1 MPRDDYVL
9 SIPQRRCASAVRGGA
24 RFAPYAADVAG
35 LKAHATCP
43 EFYNLPSNNT
53 PPPEAPLDP
62 SIEVSSVATLVNSTF
77 DQDKIDSPGEFALDK
92 SSKSSDKKAKF
103 IIKSSIQQ
111 KKFDHFVLLIDVAC
125 KIMTDVWPQTAIPTI
140 FRLQSG
146 ASYGYSPETR
156 GMSVND
162 FPASQSGSDL
172 VNLKKFITELL
183 KRSRSTVATFQTAL
197 CYLEAI
203 RPKIPEIQQAEV
215 EGKGTRG
222 EPVDHAIGRIVID
235 PNYVAVAEEE
245 NRKLARNNSKCKLRK
260 PHVEPGF
267 TLPDLPSPLLCPR
280 RTLMGALVLAAKFV
294 QDKCYSNRAWAKL
307 CGLPPREVGRCERAL
322 GDALG
327 WRLWVG
333 REMLN
338 AFGGSDLKLERTSTA
353 FLTSNLGEELKAVLP
368 ASFDKSTLTRAAT
381 WSPTAA
387 QLPQPLRPADTEI
400 IFSPVPSLVT
410 SSGSGSSNWPSGNLS
425 PSVPSPLP
433 LFVSNDPSPLV
444 HNKLPVAN
452 LIHTDTIRGDTN
464 GYDYGR
470 DENAFDIRVGNGQEL
485 Y

>member
-9 SIPQRRCASAVRGGA
+9 SIPQRRCASAVRGGV
-24 RFAPYAADVAG
+24 RFAPYTADVAG
-35 LKAHATCP
+35 LKAHASCP

-62 SIEVSSVATLVNSTF
+62 AAEVSSVATLVNSTF
-77 DQDKIDSPGEFALDK
+77 DQDKIDSPDDFALDK
-92 SSKSSDKKAKF
+92 SNKSSDKKAKS
-103 IIKSSIQQ
+103 IPRNSIQQ
-111 KKFDHFVLLIDVAC
+111 RKLDHFALLIDLAC

-156 GMSVND
+156 GMSVD
-162 FPASQSGSDL
+162 DYPVTQSGSDL
-172 VNLKKFITELL
+172 VNLKKFVTELL
-183 KRSRSTVATFQTAL
+183 KRSRSTAATFQTAL

-203 RPKIPEIQQAEV
+203 RPRVPEIQQAEM

-222 EPVDHAIGRIVID
+222 EPVDHAIGRVTID

-245 NRKLARNNSKCKLRK
+245 NRKLARNSAKCKLRK
-260 PHVEPGF
+260 PHVEPSF
-267 TLPDLPSPLLCPR
+267 ALPDLPSPLLCPR

-333 REMLN
+333 REMLT
-338 AFGGSDLKLERTSTA
+338 AFGGSELKLERASTA
-353 FLTSNLGEELKAVLP
+353 FLTSNLGEDSKLALP
-368 ASFDKSTLTRAAT
+368 ASFDKSTLARAAT
-381 WSPTAA
+381 WSSTAT

-400 IFSPVPSLVT
+400 AFSPVPSLVT

-433 LFVSNDPSPLV
+433 LFVSNDPSPPV
-444 HNKLPVAN
+444 HNKLRLAN
-452 LIHTDTIRGDTN
+452 LIHTDTIICDTI
-464 GYDYGR
+464 GYDHGR
-470 DENAFDIRVGNGQEL
+470 DENAFDIRVGNGQDV